1 MNNRIVTSFSEY
13 SAGSN
18 PLNEKGEG
26 SALID
31 PKIIENLVELVGSE
45 EDVTK
50 AAKESFQEL
59 KKAFDKEEIELKGG
73 DGPLTLTMA
82 ALVIK
87 LVEMGKL
94 GPQDA
99 DKYIEDNLG
108 DGIDGE
114 ASDDNDSK
122 E

>member
-1 MNNRIVTSFSEY
+1 MSNQIITNFLDYSISESESS
-13 SAGSN
+13 SADV
-18 PLNEKGEG
+18 
-26 SALID
+26 ID
-31 PKIIENLVELVGSE
+31 KNIIENLIDLVGSE
-45 EDVTK
+45 EAVEK
-50 AAKESFQEL
+50 AAKEAFQEL
-59 KKAFDKEEIELKGG
+59 KKAFEKDEIEIKEG

-108 DGIDGE
+108 DGIDGGE
-114 ASDDNDSK
+114 EGDDK
-122 E
+122 EEK